1 MKLLILILLILNI
14 ASAKVVARIDREQI
28 TSAEV
33 QQAFNAYWRE
43 ILHLPIARSTQRD
56 LQEFLVEYVRS
67 KIIQMEAKRMG
78 ISVSPQEFEEYVE
91 RHIGSKR
98 LSDVAKELITTEILS
113 QKIINRIARDLDVKD
128 GQITAYYYLNLRD
141 FKLPAQVLLERY
153 TTSSLDTAN
162 EVYYSLSR
170 GQPVRSVEVRVG
182 QPMWYSIQT
191 LPEIVRRQLYPYE
204 VGKTT
209 RPIEVGGSYVIFR
222 IANRRGSGI
231 MPLEEAKPIVRE
243 KLLREKR
250 QEVFQRWFQEVSK
263 RYSVEFYFGQL

>member
-1 MKLLILILLILNI
+1 MKLLILVIFILNI
-14 ASAKVVARIDREQI
+14 AFTKVVARIDKEQI
-28 TSAEV
+28 TSTEV

-43 ILHLPIARSTQRD
+43 ILHLPIARATRRD

-91 RHIGSKR
+91 RHVGSKR

-113 QKIINRIARDLDVKD
+113 QKIINRIAKDLDVKE

-170 GQPVRSVEVRVG
+170 GQAVRDVEARVG

-209 RPIEVGGSYVIFR
+209 RPIEVGESYVVFR
-222 IANRRGSGI
+222 VADKRGSGI

>member
-1 MKLLILILLILNI
+1 MKLLLLILLIFNI
-14 ASAKVVARIDREQI
+14 TLAKVVARIDKEQI
-28 TSAEV
+28 TSAEL

-43 ILHLPIARSTQRD
+43 ILHLPIARSTPRD

-78 ISVSPQEFEEYVE
+78 ISVTSREFEEYVE
-91 RHIGSKR
+91 KHVGTKN
-98 LSDVAKELITTEILS
+98 LSDVARELITMEILS
-113 QKIINRIARDLDVKD
+113 QKIINRVAGDLDIKE

-153 TTSSLDTAN
+153 TTDSLDTAN

-170 GQPVRSVEVRVG
+170 GQPLKGEGVRVG

-191 LPEIVRRQLYPYE
+191 LPEVVRRQLYPYE
-204 VGKTT
+204 MGRATK
-209 RPIEVGGSYVIFR
+209 PIEVGGSYVIFR
-222 IANRRGSGI
+222 VADRRGSGI

-250 QEVFQRWFQEVSK
+250 QEVFQKWFQEASK